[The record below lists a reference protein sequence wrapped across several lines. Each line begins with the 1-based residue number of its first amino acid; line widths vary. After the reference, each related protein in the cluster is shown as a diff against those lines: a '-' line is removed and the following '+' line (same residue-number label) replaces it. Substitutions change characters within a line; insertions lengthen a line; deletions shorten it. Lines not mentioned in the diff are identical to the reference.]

1 MAKEPRIST
10 QTAILLGSVIIA
22 LGLYLGLHRTPAPP
36 PPPSAPVVVDAPR
49 APPAAPEP
57 ERPAPAAAPADRSQ
71 VQRQVE
77 AALAQHKKMLADR
90 CLAPSLAKKPEPR
103 AVKYSLNYTFDASG
117 KQIAR
122 GMTDNRENGRP
133 EVTQCV
139 LENLPMIEV
148 SPPGQSTPLEVTLEL
163 P

>member
-22 LGLYLGLHRTPAPP
+22 LGLYLGLHRAPAPP
-36 PPPSAPVVVDAPR
+36 PPSMPVVVDAPR
-49 APPAAPEP
+49 APGAAPEP

-77 AALAQHKKMLADR
+77 ATLAQHKKVLVDR

-103 AVKYSLNYTFDASG
+103 SVKYSLNYTFDASG

-122 GMTDNRENGRP
+122 GMIDNRTNGRP
-133 EVTQCV
+133 DVTQCV
-139 LENLPMIEV
+139 LENLPTIEV
-148 SPPGQSTPLEVTLEL
+148 SPTGQGTPLDVTLEL

>member
-1 MAKEPRIST
+1 MAREPRIST

-22 LGLYLGLHRTPAPP
+22 LGLYLGLRRAPEPP
-36 PPPSAPVVVDAPR
+36 PPPSV
-49 APPAAPEP
+49 
-57 ERPAPAAAPADRSQ
+57 PAAAPADRSQ

-77 AALAQHKKMLADR
+77 ATLAQHRKMLADR

-103 AVKYSLNYTFDASG
+103 TVKYSLNYTFDASG

-122 GMTDNRENGRP
+122 GVTDNRENGRP
-133 EVTQCV
+133 DVTQCV

-148 SPPGQSTPLEVTLEL
+148 SPPGQSTPLDVTLEL

>member
-36 PPPSAPVVVDAPR
+36 PPPAAPVVVDAPG
-49 APPAAPEP
+49 APAAAPEP

-77 AALAQHKKMLADR
+77 ATLAQHKKMLIDR

-103 AVKYSLNYTFDASG
+103 TVKYSLNYTFDTSG

-133 EVTQCV
+133 DVTQCV

-148 SPPGQSTPLEVTLEL
+148 SPPGQSTPLDVTLEL